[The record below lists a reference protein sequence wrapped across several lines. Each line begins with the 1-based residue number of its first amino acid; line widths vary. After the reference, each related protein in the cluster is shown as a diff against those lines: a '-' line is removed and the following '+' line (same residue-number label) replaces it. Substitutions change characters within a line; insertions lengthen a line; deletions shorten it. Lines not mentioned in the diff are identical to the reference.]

1 MYSTALQG
9 GPGADSE
16 RRRARYPKR
25 SPMIGLAV
33 KCLVVC
39 GALLLPMM
47 RAAGVELEVGARF
60 PAEPNEKIVVKNDGG
75 VRNESASFAFGEVCY
90 SSDHLRT
97 WFVVIRIVG
106 DQVLVEFE
114 CIPSVFGDACPNG
127 TQTSMPF
134 VQVRLD
140 AFAADTEQHFMEELQ
155 RPVPR
160 FRGPR
165 E

>member
-1 MYSTALQG
+1 
-9 GPGADSE
+9 
-16 RRRARYPKR
+16 
-25 SPMIGLAV
+25 MIGLAV

-39 GALLLPMM
+39 CVLVLPVT
-47 RAAGVELEVGARF
+47 RCIAVELEIGSRF
-60 PAEPNEKIVVKNDGG
+60 PAEQNEKIVVKNDAG
-75 VRNESASFAFGEVCY
+75 VRNETASFGFGEVCY
-90 SSDHLRT
+90 SSDQLRT
-97 WFVVIRIVG
+97 WFVVMRIVG

-134 VQVRLD
+134 VQARSRLN

>member
-1 MYSTALQG
+1 MTRVAAKAL
-9 GPGADSE
+9 E
-16 RRRARYPKR
+16 T
-25 SPMIGLAV
+25 
-33 KCLVVC
+33 
-39 GALLLPMM
+39 
-47 RAAGVELEVGARF
+47 GARF

-75 VRNESASFAFGEVCY
+75 VKNEMASFAFGEVCY
-90 SSDHLRT
+90 ASNNLTT
-97 WFVVIRIVG
+97 WFVVMRIVG

-114 CIPSVFGDACPNG
+114 CIPAVFGDACPNG
-127 TQTSMPF
+127 TQTSMPL
-134 VQVRLD
+134 VQARSRLN